1 MKKRLKIILF
11 IVLGIVLLFN
21 YFALIDTPLYPGHL
35 TLSINNNTFSAIS
48 GATLLYEV
56 PNITLELP
64 DIKPFERVIIIPPY
78 DICGKPL
85 KTRIFLNH
93 DGKSGQIVGE
103 FYSIYGDRSNSDVR
117 QTGWATIHKNKID
130 DCSTDYK
137 PYFRIIDMNTIK
149 IAK

>member
-1 MKKRLKIILF
+1 MKKRLKLVLF
-11 IVLGIVLLFN
+11 IVIGVTLLLGYL
-21 YFALIDTPLYPGHL
+21 ALIDGPTYPGHL
-35 TLSINNNTFSAIS
+35 TLDINNTTHSTIS

-56 PNITLELP
+56 PNISLELP

-85 KTRIFLNH
+85 KTRIFLNY
-93 DGKSGQIVGE
+93 DGKSAEIVGE
-103 FYSIYGDRSNSDVR
+103 FYSIYGDRFNADVR
-117 QTGWATIHKNKID
+117 QTGWATIHKDKID
-130 DCSTDYK
+130 NCSTDYK